1 MTLIKSVGTLL
12 DEFSGMGERHYFC
25 LRSGQPCEGWIVA
38 VQEDSIYFLDCE
50 AVKEAGAEAEPVKLR
65 LGAVDLETLEY
76 RDPAQDCWVNVKWD
90 GAGQRWLE
98 TPTEQPSGS
107 DAKAEGLTAER
118 DNAPS
123 PGLRWSNS
131 VRSTLG
137 QLFQR
142 PGDSQR

>member
-1 MTLIKSVGTLL
+1 MTLIKGVGTLL

-25 LRSGQPCEGWIVA
+25 LRSGQPCEGWIVT
-38 VQEDSIYFLDCE
+38 VEEDSIYFLDCE
-50 AVKEAGAEAEPVKLR
+50 SVKEAGEEAEPIKLR

-76 RDPAQDCWVNVKWD
+76 LDPAQTCWVSVQWD
-90 GAGQRWLE
+90 GAGQRWIE
-98 TPTEQPSGS
+98 TPVEQPSSSGTKGV
-107 DAKAEGLTAER
+107 DMTAES
-118 DNAPS
+118 DGAPS
-123 PGLRWSNS
+123 PGLRWSN